1 MELGYR
7 GSGEVLKREEFE
19 LRKQAAAASK
29 QARRDQ
35 ERYDDSQHL
44 LVSKISVKARPF
56 TGVEIVWQSVHINL
70 DIARVVFHSQHA
82 RCGVLSFNDSLALKF
97 V

>member
-35 ERYDDSQHL
+35 ERCGMD
-44 LVSKISVKARPF
+44 VSSF
-56 TGVEIVWQSVHINL
+56 QGVGIEE
-70 DIARVVFHSQHA
+70 F
-82 RCGVLSFNDSLALKF
+82 RCIQRCPHFRGLE
-97 V
+97 